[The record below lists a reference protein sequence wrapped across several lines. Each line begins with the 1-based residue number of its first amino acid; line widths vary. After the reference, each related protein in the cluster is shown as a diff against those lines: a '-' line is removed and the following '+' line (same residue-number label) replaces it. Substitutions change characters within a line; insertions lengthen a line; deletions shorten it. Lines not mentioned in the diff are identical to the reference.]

1 MLDERVLALAGA
13 AVLVLALQ
21 GLLHVFMAGRR
32 VHLPEGRRLQDLP
45 ESSDDREILDAYA
58 TDLLER
64 RRALSEGAVPVP
76 GPKASLSVRARPS
89 APLPRAWSGAWA
101 WAGLIL
107 LIGVC
112 ALAGW

>member
-21 GLLHVFMAGRR
+21 GLLHVFMVGRR
-32 VHLPEGRRLQDLP
+32 AHLPEGKRLQDLLEP
-45 ESSDDREILDAYA
+45 SDDREILDGYA
-58 TDLLER
+58 AHLLER
-64 RRALSEGAVPVP
+64 RRALSEGSAPTP
-76 GPKASLSVRARPS
+76 RSEADARVRARPS
-89 APLPRAWSGAWA
+89 APFPPAWSGAWA

-112 ALAGW
+112 ALIGW